1 MVVLVEVSSLACRSY
16 ESSLSAQPSHFRKTS
31 EYSSMINNDNDLT
44 NWFHVAERLFSN
56 RS

>member
-1 MVVLVEVSSLACRSY
+1 MVLVEVSSLACRSY
-16 ESSLSAQPSHFRKTS
+16 ESSLLAQPSHFRKTS